1 MSKLN
6 YPKSS
11 HFPVEIFGYPIDNSS
26 IEAQQTR
33 SKYWC
38 PFMDKKCDKKSR
50 IIPYPMGVCSVL
62 HMAHMIPIC
71 PNRLLQ
77 DNIVLSKVSKDF
89 LGGTENILMFQ
100 EVGLQQVGTFDF
112 VLVKH
117 KPISSK
123 VDDFCIVELQ
133 SDSTTQTGQLVK
145 AISEFFSGKDVS
157 SERYTYGMNTYNTI
171 KLVYTQIL
179 NKGQTLEKWERKIIW
194 ALPKYIFENIVKRFN
209 LSNLDY
215 NPANCT
221 IFYVYDLVKE
231 NNIYKLHLA
240 DKRSSTIE
248 NLLKAFT
255 NQTVP
260 KIDKFINKL
269 ETKIKLHLGITLS

>member
-1 MSKLN
+1 MTQLHHSQ
-6 YPKSS
+6 SS

-38 PFMDKKCDKKSR
+38 PFMDQKCDKQSR

-62 HMAHMIPIC
+62 HMGHVIPIC

-77 DNIVLSKVSKDF
+77 DKVVLSEAAKEF
-89 LGGTENILMFQ
+89 LGGTDNILVFA
-100 EVGLQQVGTFDF
+100 EVRLQQAGTFDF

-117 KPISSK
+117 KPLSSK

-133 SDSTTQTGQLVK
+133 SDSTTGTGELVK
-145 AISEFFSGKDVS
+145 ALGDFFSGKEVS
-157 SERYTYGMNTYNTI
+157 SKRYNYGMNTYNTI

-179 NKGQTLEKWERKIIW
+179 NKGQTLEKWGKKIVW
-194 ALPKYIFENIVKRFN
+194 AYPRYIFENTVKRFN
-209 LSNLDY
+209 LSNLEY
-215 NPANCT
+215 NLGNST
-221 IFYVYDLVKE
+221 VFFIYDLIRE
-231 NNIYKLHLA
+231 NNVYNLHLV
-240 DKRSSTIE
+240 DKKSSTIE

-255 NQTVP
+255 DQTTP
-260 KIDKFINKL
+260 RLDRFINTL
-269 ETKIKLHLGITLS
+269 ESKIKLHLGVTLS

>member
-1 MSKLN
+1 MSELLH
-6 YPKSS
+6 PKSS
-11 HFPVEIFGYPIDNSS
+11 HHPVEIFGYPIDNSS

-38 PFMDKKCDKKSR
+38 PFTDKKCDKQSR

-62 HMAHMIPIC
+62 HMGHVIPIC

-77 DNIVLSKVSKDF
+77 GRVVLSQASKEF
-89 LGGTENILMFQ
+89 LGGTNNILVFG

-123 VDDFCIVELQ
+123 VADFCIVELQ
-133 SDSTTQTGQLVK
+133 SDSTTGTGQLVK
-145 AISEFFSGKDVS
+145 ALGDFFSGKDLS
-157 SERYTYGMNTYNTI
+157 STRYNYGMNTYNTI
-171 KLVYTQIL
+171 KLVYTQVL
-179 NKGQTLEKWERKIIW
+179 NKGQTMEKWGKKIIW
-194 ALPKYIFENIVKRFN
+194 AYPRYIFENTVKRFN
-209 LSNLDY
+209 LSNLEY
-215 NPANCT
+215 KSQNST
-221 IFYVYDLVKE
+221 VFYIYDLIREKNV
-231 NNIYKLHLA
+231 YKLYLV

-255 NQTVP
+255 NQTTP
-260 KIDKFINKL
+260 RLDRFINTL
-269 ETKIKLHLGITLS
+269 ENKIKLRLGVTLS